1 MFMIC
6 INCGAKIP
14 DQADVHLCPH
24 CGAPLN
30 NGPSVSDDTKVNWK
44 DHEGD
49 TKVNWMKGENEAE
62 KTVILPDF
70 GEGMPVPDTEAKG
83 PASSNMK
90 TNPQM
95 EFTAKDFA
103 KFGEF
108 DTDGSNP
115 YGIEMPGKPGKT
127 EKNAAHLDSY
137 NGATVVLPR
146 EFERQDSTMVLPRTG
161 TAAQPVDPSSADWE
175 REDGEAAFSSSAYYQ
190 ENDEGDD
197 PQRSYY
203 RENREDQTTSQKTAS
218 RRQTPAQEKEKYF
231 PNGFLQEHP
240 DREPPRRK
248 HRIGILDVLIFLIGL
263 AGLGLCAVIF
273 RNSGGLELI
282 RQFAGGDMNLIME
295 NIDDITYFVNNLDVT
310 WRLYYEIAA
319 LVILTIA
326 AAIIFIILHSFVKN
340 IAVGILKG
348 VLLLVTGI
356 GMLILCIGY
365 GLYYLITVGG
375 GSFLVDAASGGISSS
390 GMVAFAG
397 IAVIA
402 AAVLWFIYMCLWGF
416 TSFFKG
422 FHVASMALLSLGFVF
437 AFLLM
442 LLNLA
447 VSWKVCSGVMPR
459 DALYELMSTPAL
471 VALFMFLSMV
481 ASLEDFLAKRVIE

>member
-1 MFMIC
+1 MIC

-14 DQADVHLCPH
+14 DQAAVHLCPH

-44 DHEGD
+44 GLETDSD
-49 TKVNWMKGENEAE
+49 
-62 KTVILPDF
+62 KTMILPDF
-70 GEGMPVPDTEAKG
+70 GEGMPVPDTSVRG

-90 TNPQM
+90 TNPQI
-95 EFTAKDFA
+95 EFTPEDFE
-103 KFGEF
+103 KFGDF
-108 DTDGSNP
+108 DADGSNP

-127 EKNAAHLDSY
+127 EENAAHLDSY
-137 NGATVVLPR
+137 NEATVVLPKDPPV
-146 EFERQDSTMVLPRTG
+146 QDPTMVLPRSGG
-161 TAAQPVDPSSADWE
+161 TADREEVFESMMAD
-175 REDGEAAFSSSAYYQ
+175 R
-190 ENDEGDD
+190 DEPFRGRMADRD
-197 PQRSYY
+197 EPF
-203 RENREDQTTSQKTAS
+203 DQTPPRRQKTV
-218 RRQTPAQEKEKYF
+218 QEKEKYF

-240 DREPPRRK
+240 DMEPPRRK
-248 HRIGILDVLIFLIGL
+248 HRIGILDILILLLGFS
-263 AGLGLCAVIF
+263 GLGLCAMIF
-273 RNSGGLELI
+273 RNSGGLALI
-282 RQFAGGDMNLIME
+282 RQFIGGDMNLMME
-295 NIDDITYFVNNLDVT
+295 NVEDIRFFVNNLDVT
-310 WRLYYEIAA
+310 WRLYYEVAA
-319 LVILTIA
+319 MVVLTIA
-326 AAIIFIILHSFVKN
+326 AAIVFIILHSFVKN
-340 IAVGILKG
+340 MAVGILKA
-348 VLLLVTGI
+348 VLLLITGV
-356 GMLILCIGY
+356 GMLVLCIGY

-390 GMVAFAG
+390 GLVAFAG

-437 AFLLM
+437 AFLLV

-447 VSWKVCSGVMPR
+447 VTWKVCSGIMPR

-471 VALFMFLSMV
+471 VALFMALSML

>member
-1 MFMIC
+1 MIC

-14 DQADVHLCPH
+14 DQAAVHLCPH

-49 TKVNWMKGENEAE
+49 TKINWMDGENDAG

-70 GEGMPVPDTEAKG
+70 GEGMPVPDTSVRG

-95 EFTAKDFA
+95 EFTPEDFE
-103 KFGEF
+103 KFGDF
-108 DTDGSNP
+108 DADGSNP

-127 EKNAAHLDSY
+127 EENAAHLDSY
-137 NGATVVLPR
+137 NEATVVLPR
-146 EFERQDSTMVLPRTG
+146 NPESQDSTMILPRTN
-161 TAAQPVDPSSADWE
+161 TSVPRRTPSSAVGE
-175 REDGEAAFSSSAYYQ
+175 REA
-190 ENDEGDD
+190 
-197 PQRSYY
+197 
-203 RENREDQTTSQKTAS
+203 REDQTAGTPWRQK
-218 RRQTPAQEKEKYF
+218 PKPVQEKEKYF

-240 DREPPRRK
+240 DRELPRRK
-248 HRIGILDVLIFLIGL
+248 HRIGILDILILLLGFS
-263 AGLGLCAVIF
+263 GLGLCAMVF
-273 RNSGGLELI
+273 RNSGGLALI
-282 RQFAGGDMNLIME
+282 RQFIGGDMNLMME
-295 NIDDITYFVNNLDVT
+295 NVEDIRFFVNNLDVT
-310 WRLYYEIAA
+310 WRLYYEVAA
-319 LVILTIA
+319 MVVLTIA
-326 AAIIFIILHSFVKN
+326 AAIVFIILHSFVKN
-340 IAVGILKG
+340 MAVGILKA
-348 VLLLVTGI
+348 VLLLITGV
-356 GMLILCIGY
+356 GMLVLCIGY

-390 GMVAFAG
+390 GLVAFAG

-437 AFLLM
+437 AFLLV

-447 VSWKVCSGVMPR
+447 VTWKVCSGIMPR

-471 VALFMFLSMV
+471 VALFMALSML